1 MLPIGNKNIA
11 ARVAAF
17 AAGKIP
23 HAIMLEGERGLG
35 KHTLA
40 AHIASLAVCSGEN
53 PPCGLCR
60 SCHLCSVG
68 SHPDVVTVSPMG
80 KQIKIDQIRDLR
92 QKAYLKA
99 SMGERKV
106 YIIES
111 AENMNAAAQNAFL
124 KVLEEPPAGVIFILL
139 VTSADSLLPT
149 VRSRCIVLSLV
160 VPEKGE
166 AAEYLAQTTNHSA
179 AEIDSALTAAKC
191 NIGIA
196 MEILS
201 GKRDKGFS
209 GLAKELLSDINGA
222 TSYEMLKKLK
232 PYEKD
237 RVAIDAILNELQ
249 ERIAVLIREGSYTHI
264 REGLTRAELI
274 KAYETVAEL
283 KVKAASNVNTMLLF
297 SNLCSALKSL

>member
-40 AHIASLAVCSGEN
+40 AHIASLAVCSGN
-53 PPCGLCR
+53 TPPCGQCR

-68 SHPDVVTVSPMG
+68 SHPDVVMISPQG

-111 AENMNAAAQNAFL
+111 AENMNEASQNAFL

-139 VTSADSLLPT
+139 AKSADSLLPT
-149 VRSRCIVLSLV
+149 VRSRCIILSLV
-160 VPEKGE
+160 PPKKEE
-166 AAEYLAQTTNHSA
+166 AAEYLAKTTNHTA
-179 AEIDSALTAAKC
+179 AEIDNALSAVKC
-191 NIGIA
+191 NIGLA
-196 MEILS
+196 LEVLS
-201 GKRDKGFS
+201 GKRAQGFS
-209 GLAKELLSDINGA
+209 GLARELIADINGA
-222 TSYEMLKKLK
+222 SSYEMLKKLR

-264 REGLTRAELI
+264 KEGLTRAELI
-274 KAYETVAEL
+274 KAYEIIAEL

-297 SNLCSALKSL
+297 ANLCSALKSL